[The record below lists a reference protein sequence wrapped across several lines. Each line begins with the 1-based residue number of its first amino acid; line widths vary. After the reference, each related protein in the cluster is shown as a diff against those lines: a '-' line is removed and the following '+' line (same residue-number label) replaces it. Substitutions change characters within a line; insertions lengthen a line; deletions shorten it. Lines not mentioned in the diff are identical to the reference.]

1 MTRASRTRG
10 PSNQSR
16 ATISLPPN
24 PTPVPGS
31 VPPIPMHR
39 KELAR
44 ADRKPRY
51 AALRGEE
58 RSRLLER
65 TSELATA
72 GEPLEDIAKALGV
85 DIKMLM
91 RWCAEDEAFF
101 HALNPDW
108 KVKAA
113 RVEDAL
119 YRRAIGYMAR
129 TTTSKIVT
137 KTGQPDEVHTTTK
150 VEQIAPDPTSAILF
164 LEVYKPEV
172 YKRDKNNLLVI
183 TPPGDHQQN
192 PRQLAMALLAVLRE
206 AAQTTI
212 DITPALEAAE

>member
-10 PSNQSR
+10 PTHQP
-16 ATISLPPN
+16 AQPIQLPKN
-24 PTPVPGS
+24 PVPVPGS
-31 VPPIPMHR
+31 VPPVAVS
-39 KELAR
+39 KDELAR
-44 ADRKPRY
+44 TNRKPRY
-51 AALRGEE
+51 GALRGEE

-65 TSELATA
+65 TRDLAEA
-72 GEPLEDIAKALGV
+72 GNTLEEVAKDLGV
-85 DIKMLM
+85 DTKMLM
-91 RWCAEDEAFF
+91 NWCAEDEAFF
-101 HALNPDW
+101 QALNPDW

-137 KTGQPDEVHTTTK
+137 KNGQPDEMHTTTK

-164 LEVYKPEV
+164 LEVYKPDV

-183 TPPGDHQQN
+183 NNTTTDHQQN
-192 PRQLAMALLAVLRE
+192 PRGLAMALLAVLRE

-212 DITPALEAAE
+212 DLTPEPAE